1 MHLDLSVFND
11 PGLAIA
17 LALAL
22 GMIAQSLAHHLRLP
36 SIVILLAAGI
46 ALGPDGLG
54 LIQPAAIGSGMSLLT
69 GFAVAVILFEGGMNL
84 KFKQLRQTQ
93 QIIRRLLLSG
103 GLFTMI
109 GGALATH
116 YILYWPWDIS
126 ILFGTLAMVTG
137 PTVVNPLLK
146 RLRLRKK
153 VATVLEV
160 EGVLIDAIGA
170 IVAIVALEAVLSP
183 GHGNL
188 LVWAGHVVARLGFG
202 VVAGTA
208 VAILLVWLF
217 RVRRLIPEGTE
228 NVFTL
233 SVVLVLFQGSNMI
246 MHESGIAAVIAA
258 GVVVSNYSTRVLKGL
273 ADFKEEITVLL
284 IGLLFILL
292 AADVR
297 ISQVTDL
304 GIPGLLIVLLLMF
317 IVRPLAV
324 VVATWNSEL
333 SIKERLYISLI
344 APRGIVAAAVASF
357 FAAAFADRGLDGG
370 LELRAMVFMLIAVTV
385 VFAGLTGGPIASILG
400 LRRAKQEGWVILS
413 ANPLSRQLAWLLLHD
428 GQEVVCIDTNPEH
441 CRSARNH
448 CTRAIHGNGLQ
459 PDILDQAQIDT
470 RRGALA
476 ISANE
481 EVNYLFVKKVREE
494 VRDITLYLVHHTPTS
509 SLTDKMFDESDAEVL
524 FSTAVDVEYWNH
536 LIESS
541 NANLQLWQLND
552 DSGSLPAG
560 AENSQGLLQL
570 ALRRNGRLVPVG
582 SRLTVK
588 PGDQVYF
595 LVNHQQQDAIASMLQ
610 DSGWQQVVETTNA
623 EA

>member
-1 MHLDLSVFND
+1 LHLSVFNN
-11 PGLAIA
+11 PGLTIA
-17 LALAL
+17 LALAF
-22 GMIAQSLAHHLRLP
+22 GMVAQSVAHHMRIP
-36 SIVILLAAGI
+36 SIVVLLAAGI

-54 LIQPAAIGSGMSLLT
+54 LIQPSAIGSGMTLLT

-93 QIIRRLLLSG
+93 KIIQRLLLTG

-109 GGALATH
+109 GGAVAVH
-116 YILYWPWDIS
+116 YILQWPWTIS

-137 PTVVNPLLK
+137 PTVINPLVK
-146 RLRLRKK
+146 RLRLRHN

-170 IVAIVALEAVLSP
+170 IVAIVALEVVLSP

-188 LVWAGHVVARLGFG
+188 LVWAGHVVLRLGFG
-202 VVAGTA
+202 LMLGAVVAF
-208 VAILLVWLF
+208 VLVWLY

-233 SVVLVLFQGSNMI
+233 SVVLVLFQSSNLI
-246 MHESGIAAVIAA
+246 MPESGIAAVIAA
-258 GVVVSNYSTRVLKGL
+258 GVVVRNYSTRVLKGL
-273 ADFKEEITVLL
+273 AEFKEEMTVML

-304 GIPGLLIVLLLMF
+304 GVPGLLIVLLLMF
-317 IVRPLAV
+317 IIRPLAV
-324 VVATWNSEL
+324 IVATWNSKL
-333 SIKERLYISLI
+333 SIKERSFVSLI

-357 FAAAFADRGLDGG
+357 FAASFAERGLDGG

-385 VFAGLTGGPIASILG
+385 VFAGITGGPLAGMLG
-400 LRRAKQEGWVILS
+400 LRRPKHEGWVILS

-428 GQEVVCIDTNPEH
+428 GQEVVCIDTNPDH
-441 CRSARNH
+441 CKFAKNH

-459 PDILDQAQIDT
+459 AEILDQAEVDT

-481 EVNYLFVKKVREE
+481 EVNYLFIRKVREE
-494 VRDITLYLVHHTPTS
+494 VRDVRLYLVHHTPTT
-509 SLTDKMFDESDAEVL
+509 SLTEKMLDETDAEAL
-524 FSTAVDVEYWNH
+524 FNTAVDVEHWNH
-536 LIESS
+536 LIESAETS
-541 NANLQLWQLND
+541 LQLWQMID
-552 DSGSLPAG
+552 DSGSLPAIT
-560 AENSQGLLQL
+560 ENSQSHLQL
-570 ALRRNGRLVPVG
+570 ALRRNGRLVPIG
-582 SRLTVK
+582 SRLIIK
-588 PGDQVYF
+588 PKDQVYF
-595 LVNHQQQDAIASMLQ
+595 LIHRQQQDAVASMLL
-610 DSGWQQVVETTNA
+610 DTGWQPVVETV
-623 EA
+623 